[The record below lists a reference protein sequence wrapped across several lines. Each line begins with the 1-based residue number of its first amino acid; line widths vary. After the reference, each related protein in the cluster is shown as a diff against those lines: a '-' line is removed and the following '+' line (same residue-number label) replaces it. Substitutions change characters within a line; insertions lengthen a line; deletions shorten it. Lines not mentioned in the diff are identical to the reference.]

1 MLACNWCSIFDQKE
15 INLKKKQM
23 KTHVTFTQKIWYV
36 TILVVTVF
44 AFNPMYGQ
52 SGSSTSQ
59 KGRII
64 KGMVSNPQGPLE
76 GANVI
81 LKGENQGT
89 VTNAKGEFKFP
100 VALET
105 GDVLVISFLGYESIE
120 FKIKADTKFV
130 KAILSDEV
138 IEFMGAVNTNK
149 RYKSKR
155 KN

>member
-1 MLACNWCSIFDQKE
+1 
-15 INLKKKQM
+15 M
-23 KTHVTFTQKIWYV
+23 KTQITISKKAWYAALIV
-36 TILVVTVF
+36 MLIF

-52 SGSSTSQ
+52 NTNAQ

-64 KGMVSNPQGPLE
+64 KGTVSNPQGPLE
-76 GANVI
+76 GVNVI

-89 VTNAKGEFKFP
+89 VTNAKGEFTFP

-120 FKIKADTKFV
+120 FRIKEDTTFV

-138 IEFMGAVNTNK
+138 IEIMGAVNTNK

>member
-1 MLACNWCSIFDQKE
+1 
-15 INLKKKQM
+15 M
-23 KTHVTFTQKIWYV
+23 KTQVTFTQKLWYV
-36 TILVVTVF
+36 TILMVAVF

-52 SGSSTSQ
+52 STSSSQ
-59 KGRII
+59 KGKII
-64 KGMVSNPQGPLE
+64 KGTVSDLKGPLE
-76 GANVI
+76 GANII

-120 FKIKADTKFV
+120 YRIKTDTAFV
-130 KAILSDEV
+130 KAVLSDEV

-149 RYKSKR
+149 RYKSKKR

>member
-1 MLACNWCSIFDQKE
+1 M
-15 INLKKKQM
+15 KKQ
-23 KTHVTFTQKIWYV
+23 VTFTQKIWYV
-36 TILVVTVF
+36 TILVLAVF

-52 SGSSTSQ
+52 SGNSTSQ

-64 KGMVSNPQGPLE
+64 KGTVSSPQGPLE

-81 LKGENQGT
+81 LKGENQGA
-89 VTNAKGEFKFP
+89 VTNKKGEFTFP

-105 GDVLVISFLGYESIE
+105 GDVLVITYLGYESIE
-120 FKIKADTKFV
+120 YKIKADTTFV
-130 KAILSDEV
+130 KAVLSDEV

>member
-1 MLACNWCSIFDQKE
+1 M
-15 INLKKKQM
+15 KKY
-23 KTHVTFTQKIWYV
+23 VTFTQKGWYV
-36 TILVVTVF
+36 AILLMAIF

-52 SGSSTSQ
+52 SGNTTAQ

-64 KGMVSNPQGPLE
+64 KGTVSDLKGPLV

-81 LKGENQGT
+81 LKGENQGA
-89 VTNAKGEFKFP
+89 VTNSKGEFTFP
-100 VALET
+100 VVLET

-120 FKIKADTKFV
+120 YKIRENTNFV
-130 KAILSDEV
+130 KAVLSDEV